1 MILPFDYNVDDSLL
15 DKHYFKERKYKS
27 QNFQIYFFKPKK
39 KITNYFLAAIY
50 ISSKETMMMI

>member
-39 KITNYFLAAIY
+39 NTNYFLAAIY